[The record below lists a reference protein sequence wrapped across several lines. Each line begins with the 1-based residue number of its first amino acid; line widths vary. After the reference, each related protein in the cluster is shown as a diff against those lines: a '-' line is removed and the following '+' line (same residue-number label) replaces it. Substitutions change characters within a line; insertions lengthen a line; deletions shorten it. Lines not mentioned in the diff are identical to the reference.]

1 VIRAWLG
8 ESSARSGQRSSSI
21 EERSR
26 QGEGDVSGPYCRRP
40 PSLQISA
47 VRRDR
52 TTGDEQGGWL
62 SEMSRGSL
70 VLLLDATAN
79 TCPLLLCT
87 RCFCPSSPTVVL
99 TPAAAPEFA
108 CRCGQRWELAPY
120 AATRQT
126 RNFLLVECIA

>member
-1 VIRAWLG
+1 
-8 ESSARSGQRSSSI
+8 
-21 EERSR
+21 
-26 QGEGDVSGPYCRRP
+26 
-40 PSLQISA
+40 
-47 VRRDR
+47 
-52 TTGDEQGGWL
+52 
-62 SEMSRGSL
+62 MSRGSL